1 MLELSGLSPAPGSNR
16 NKKRLGR
23 GIGSGLGK
31 TSGKGHKGQKA
42 RSGASFIAGF
52 EGGQNPLYKRIPK
65 HGFTNLRTKK
75 VYNIVKTS
83 DLAVFND
90 GEVVNRESL
99 GIKGLLRDPKNPI
112 KILVSGELDRKL
124 EVQVEKVSKGAKDA
138 IEGKGGLVKE
148 N

>member
-83 DLAVFND
+83 ELAVFND

-99 GIKGLLRDPKNPI
+99 GIKGLLRDPKI
-112 KILVSGELDRKL
+112 RLRYWFQASLTASLSSG
-124 EVQVEKVSKGAKDA
+124 
-138 IEGKGGLVKE
+138 
-148 N
+148 